1 MMHIIGTFSYFQLLP
16 AEIAFITNNLISLK
30 QSDWIYPQNNQPS
43 INFCWNRIKHQN
55 HFHKR
60 QASRPHIKQTVSE
73 DFKIIFYIW
82 NSFRYQ
88 KLSFHFRFNNTS
100 SGSLFI
106 CYMWIWNQSSSNRAV
121 QKLAGNKN
129 IQVKNGQLLI
139 SVNWIYLG
147 QFICDSGFFNWFRTF
162 GPISTTFVFKVYQN
176 NGPLIMKNDL

>member
-1 MMHIIGTFSYFQLLP
+1 MPIFWLVWGKTIGYTHEATNPQLLS
-16 AEIAFITNNLISLK
+16 AEIALNIGIIFRISKLP
-30 QSDWIYPQNNQPS
+30 D
-43 INFCWNRIKHQN
+43 
-55 HFHKR
+55 
-60 QASRPHIKQTVSE
+60 HIKNKQTG
-73 DFKIIFYIW
+73 FQTLKIKFYICD
-82 NSFRYQ
+82 SFIYQ
-88 KLSFHFRFNNTS
+88 KINFHFRFNITS

-129 IQVKNGQLLI
+129 IQVKNGQLLL